1 MNSPPST
8 PSSFVTV
15 MAWISIALG
24 VMGVVSGI
32 LQGVMLAV
40 LPPSQLLQGMAGGG
54 LQGVPMPPG
63 LAWLLEHLALLN
75 FLSLLSSAVF
85 TVVAYGLL
93 KRRRWGRTGFAC
105 FLGLSALGGVAGAA
119 GFGHVL
125 AAFGGLA
132 GADPAAIDPTLQS
145 LQTAMVM
152 VLYVGAA
159 LIAVL
164 HGAII
169 WKLFTPAI
177 SAEFAR

>member
-1 MNSPPST
+1 MKVPTST

-24 VMGVVSGI
+24 LMGVVSGI

-40 LPPSQLLQGMAGGG
+40 MPPAQMVQGMAGSG
-54 LQGVPMPPG
+54 LEGLPMPPL
-63 LAWLLEHLALLN
+63 LAWVLDNLALLN

-93 KRRRWGRTGFAC
+93 KRHHWGRTGFVL
-105 FLGLSALGGVAGAA
+105 FLGLSALGGLVGAA
-119 GFGHVL
+119 VFGHVL
-125 AAFGGLA
+125 ASFGSLA
-132 GADPAAIDPTLQS
+132 GADPAAIDPAVQS
-145 LQTAMVM
+145 LQTAMVT

-169 WKLFTPAI
+169 WKLYTPAI
-177 SAEFAR
+177 DAEFAR